1 MQTSKVNL
9 IDQKIKDNV
18 DILLSSFGIQGLLK
32 SQLKFRKIEEI
43 INSLSGEMVNN
54 IDLFYDELR
63 EYYYSDKQFKDFR
76 TYQIEKFISDE
87 RNYVMARLLKF

>member
-1 MQTSKVNL
+1 MQTPKVNL
-9 IDQKIKDNV
+9 IDQMIEDNINV
-18 DILLSSFGIQGLLK
+18 LLSSFGIQGLLK
-32 SQLKFRKIEEI
+32 SQLKFQKIEEI
-43 INSLSGEMVNN
+43 INSLSGEMVDN

-63 EYYYSDKQFKDFR
+63 EYYFSDNQFINFR